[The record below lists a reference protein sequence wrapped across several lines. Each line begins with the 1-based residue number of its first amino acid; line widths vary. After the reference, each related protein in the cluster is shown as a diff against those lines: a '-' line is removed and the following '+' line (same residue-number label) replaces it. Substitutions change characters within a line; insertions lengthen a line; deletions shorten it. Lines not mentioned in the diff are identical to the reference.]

1 MRYLIIIIFIFFSFS
16 SFSSG
21 DHKHDH
27 DHKEKKVMQKKH
39 DHDKHDHDKH
49 DHDKH
54 DHDKHDHDKHDHDK
68 KGSLDAHVHGLS
80 VINVVQEKNKV
91 LFDIEMPGFDT
102 VGFEYKAK
110 SQKDKDSV
118 KNALN
123 MLKNPANLF
132 SIPSAANCKM
142 LNNSSTILEEK
153 NHTEFRAKYEYNCS
167 NIIEFSSITF
177 NIFDSF
183 KNSKDLELNI
193 IGKKSTTK
201 HKINKFTKKL
211 SLYNFSN

>member
-1 MRYLIIIIFIFFSFS
+1 M
-16 SFSSG
+16 
-21 DHKHDH
+21 
-27 DHKEKKVMQKKH
+27 KK
-39 DHDKHDHDKH
+39 
-49 DHDKH
+49 
-54 DHDKHDHDKHDHDK
+54 KHDHDKHDHDK

-80 VINVVQEKNKV
+80 IINVVQEKNKV

-110 SQKDKDSV
+110 SQKDKDLV

-123 MLKNPANLF
+123 MLKNPVNLF

-142 LNNSSTILEEK
+142 SNNSSTILEEK

-167 NIIEFSSITF
+167 NITEFSSITF

-183 KNSKDLELNI
+183 KNSKDLELNV
-193 IGKKSTTK
+193 IGTKSTTK

>member
-1 MRYLIIIIFIFFSFS
+1 MRYLIIIIFILFSFN

-27 DHKEKKVMQKKH
+27 DHKEKKVMKK
-39 DHDKHDHDKH
+39 
-49 DHDKH
+49 
-54 DHDKHDHDKHDHDK
+54 KHDHDKHDHDK

-110 SQKDKDSV
+110 SQKDKDLV

-123 MLKNPANLF
+123 MLKNPVNLF
-132 SIPSAANCKM
+132 SIPSAANCKI
-142 LNNSSTILEEK
+142 LNNSSKILEEK

-167 NIIEFSSITF
+167 NITEFSSITF

-183 KNSKDLELNI
+183 KNSKDLELNV
-193 IGKKSTTK
+193 IGRKSTTK

>member
-1 MRYLIIIIFIFFSFS
+1 MRYLIIIIFILFSFN

-27 DHKEKKVMQKKH
+27 DHKEKKVMKK
-39 DHDKHDHDKH
+39 
-49 DHDKH
+49 KH

-91 LFDIEMPGFDT
+91 LFDVEMPGFDT

-110 SQKDKDSV
+110 SQKDKDLV

-123 MLKNPANLF
+123 TLKNPVNLF
-132 SIPSAANCKM
+132 SIPSEANCKM
-142 LNNSSTILEEK
+142 SNNSSTILEEK

-167 NIIEFSSITF
+167 NITEFSSITF

-183 KNSKDLELNI
+183 KNSKDLELNV
-193 IGKKSTTK
+193 IGTKSTTK

>member
-1 MRYLIIIIFIFFSFS
+1 MRYLIIIIFILFSFN

-21 DHKHDH
+21 NHKHDH
-27 DHKEKKVMQKKH
+27 DHKEKKVMKK
-39 DHDKHDHDKH
+39 
-49 DHDKH
+49 KH

-110 SQKDKDSV
+110 SQKDKDLV

-123 MLKNPANLF
+123 MLKNPVNLF
-132 SIPSAANCKM
+132 SIPSAANCKI
-142 LNNSSTILEEK
+142 LNNSSKILEEK

-167 NIIEFSSITF
+167 NITEFSSITF

-183 KNSKDLELNI
+183 KNSKDLELNV
-193 IGKKSTTK
+193 IGRKSTTK

>member
-1 MRYLIIIIFIFFSFS
+1 MRYLIIIIFILFSFN

-27 DHKEKKVMQKKH
+27 DHKEKKVMKK
-39 DHDKHDHDKH
+39 
-49 DHDKH
+49 
-54 DHDKHDHDKHDHDK
+54 KHDHDKHDHDK

-80 VINVVQEKNKV
+80 IINVVQEKNKV

-110 SQKDKDSV
+110 SQKDKDLV

-123 MLKNPANLF
+123 MLKNPVNLF
-132 SIPSAANCKM
+132 SIPSAANCKI
-142 LNNSSTILEEK
+142 LNNSSKILEEK

-167 NIIEFSSITF
+167 NITEFSSITF

-183 KNSKDLELNI
+183 KNSKDLELNV
-193 IGKKSTTK
+193 IGRKSTTK

>member
-1 MRYLIIIIFIFFSFS
+1 MRYLVIIIFILFSFN

-21 DHKHDH
+21 DHKNDH
-27 DHKEKKVMQKKH
+27 DHKEKKVMKK
-39 DHDKHDHDKH
+39 
-49 DHDKH
+49 
-54 DHDKHDHDKHDHDK
+54 KHDHDKHDHDK

-110 SQKDKDSV
+110 SQKDKDLV

-123 MLKNPANLF
+123 MLKNPVNLF

-142 LNNSSTILEEK
+142 SNNSSTILEEK

-167 NIIEFSSITF
+167 NITEFSSITF

-183 KNSKDLELNI
+183 KNSKDLELNV
-193 IGKKSTTK
+193 IGTKSTTK

>member
-1 MRYLIIIIFIFFSFS
+1 MRYLIIIIFILFSFNSFS
-16 SFSSG
+16 SS

-27 DHKEKKVMQKKH
+27 EHKEKKVMKKNY
-39 DHDKHDHDKH
+39 
-49 DHDKH
+49 
-54 DHDKHDHDKHDHDK
+54 DHDKHDHDK

-80 VINVVQEKNKV
+80 IINVVQEKNKV

-102 VGFEYKAK
+102 VGFEYKAR
-110 SQKDKDSV
+110 SQKDKDLV
-118 KNALN
+118 KNALRI
-123 MLKNPANLF
+123 LKNPDNLF
-132 SIPSAANCKM
+132 TIPSDAGCKIS
-142 LNNSSTILEEK
+142 NNSSTILEEK

-167 NIIEFSSITF
+167 KITKFSSITF
-177 NIFDSF
+177 NIFDNF

>member
-1 MRYLIIIIFIFFSFS
+1 MRYLIFIIFILFSFN

-27 DHKEKKVMQKKH
+27 DHKEKKVMKK
-39 DHDKHDHDKH
+39 
-49 DHDKH
+49 
-54 DHDKHDHDKHDHDK
+54 KHDHDKHDHDK

-110 SQKDKDSV
+110 SQKDKDLV

-123 MLKNPANLF
+123 MLKNPVNLF
-132 SIPSAANCKM
+132 SIPSAANCKI
-142 LNNSSTILEEK
+142 LNNSSKILEEK

-167 NIIEFSSITF
+167 NITEFSSITF

-183 KNSKDLELNI
+183 KNSKDLELNV
-193 IGKKSTTK
+193 IGTKSTTK

>member
-1 MRYLIIIIFIFFSFS
+1 MRYLIIISFMLFSFNSLS
-16 SFSSG
+16 SENHK
-21 DHKHDH
+21 HKHDH
-27 DHKEKKVMQKKH
+27 DHKEKKVMQK
-39 DHDKHDHDKH
+39 KH

-110 SQKDKDSV
+110 SQKDKDLV

>member
-1 MRYLIIIIFIFFSFS
+1 MRYLIIIIFILFSFN

-27 DHKEKKVMQKKH
+27 DHKEKKVMKK
-39 DHDKHDHDKH
+39 
-49 DHDKH
+49 
-54 DHDKHDHDKHDHDK
+54 KHDHDKHDHDK

-110 SQKDKDSV
+110 SQKDKDLV

-123 MLKNPANLF
+123 MLKNPVNLF
-132 SIPSAANCKM
+132 SIPSAANCKI
-142 LNNSSTILEEK
+142 LNNSSKIFEEK

-167 NIIEFSSITF
+167 NITEFSSITF

-183 KNSKDLELNI
+183 KNSKDLELNV
-193 IGKKSTTK
+193 IGRKSTTK

>member
-1 MRYLIIIIFIFFSFS
+1 MRYLIIIIFTLFSFNSFS
-16 SFSSG
+16 SD

-27 DHKEKKVMQKKH
+27 DHKEKKVMKK
-39 DHDKHDHDKH
+39 
-49 DHDKH
+49 KH

-68 KGSLDAHVHGLS
+68 KGSLDAHVHGIS

-91 LFDIEMPGFDT
+91 LFDVEMPGFDT

-110 SQKDKDSV
+110 SQKDKDLV

-123 MLKNPANLF
+123 MLKNPVNLF

-142 LNNSSTILEEK
+142 SNNSSTILEEK

-167 NIIEFSSITF
+167 NITEFSSITF

-183 KNSKDLELNI
+183 KNSKDLELNV
-193 IGKKSTTK
+193 IGTKSTTK

>member
-1 MRYLIIIIFIFFSFS
+1 MRYLIIIIFILFSFN

-27 DHKEKKVMQKKH
+27 DH
-39 DHDKHDHDKH
+39 DKHDHDKI
-49 DHDKH
+49 
-54 DHDKHDHDKHDHDK
+54 
-68 KGSLDAHVHGLS
+68 GSLDAHVHGLS
-80 VINVVQEKNKV
+80 IINVVQEKNKV

-110 SQKDKDSV
+110 SQKDKDLV

-123 MLKNPANLF
+123 MLKNPVNLF

-153 NHTEFRAKYEYNCS
+153 NHTEFSAKYEYNCL
-167 NIIEFSSITF
+167 NITEFSSITF

-183 KNSKDLELNI
+183 KNSKDLELNV
-193 IGKKSTTK
+193 IGTKSTTK

>member
-1 MRYLIIIIFIFFSFS
+1 MRYLIIIIFTLFSFN

-27 DHKEKKVMQKKH
+27 DHKEKKVMQK
-39 DHDKHDHDKH
+39 
-49 DHDKH
+49 KH

-110 SQKDKDSV
+110 SQKDKDLV

-123 MLKNPANLF
+123 MLKNPVNLF

-142 LNNSSTILEEK
+142 SNNSSTILEEK

-167 NIIEFSSITF
+167 NITEFSSITF

-183 KNSKDLELNI
+183 KNSKDLELNV
-193 IGKKSTTK
+193 IGTKSTTK

>member
-1 MRYLIIIIFIFFSFS
+1 MRYLIIIIFILFSFN

-21 DHKHDH
+21 NHKHDH
-27 DHKEKKVMQKKH
+27 DHKEKKVMKK
-39 DHDKHDHDKH
+39 
-49 DHDKH
+49 KH

-110 SQKDKDSV
+110 SQKDKDLV

-123 MLKNPANLF
+123 MLKNPVNLL
-132 SIPSAANCKM
+132 SIPSAANCKI
-142 LNNSSTILEEK
+142 LNNSSKILEEK

-167 NIIEFSSITF
+167 NITEFSSITF

-183 KNSKDLELNI
+183 KNSKNLELNV
-193 IGKKSTTK
+193 IGRKSTTK

>member
-1 MRYLIIIIFIFFSFS
+1 MRYLIIIIFILFSFN

-21 DHKHDH
+21 NHKHDH
-27 DHKEKKVMQKKH
+27 DHKEKKVMKK
-39 DHDKHDHDKH
+39 
-49 DHDKH
+49 
-54 DHDKHDHDKHDHDK
+54 KHDHDKHDHDK

-110 SQKDKDSV
+110 SQKDKDLV

-123 MLKNPANLF
+123 MLKNPDNLF
-132 SIPSAANCKM
+132 TIPSAANCKM
-142 LNNSSTILEEK
+142 SNNSSTIIEEK
-153 NHTEFRAKYEYNCS
+153 NHTEFRAKYKYNCS
-167 NIIEFSSITF
+167 NIAKFSSITF

-183 KNSKDLELNI
+183 RNSKDLELNI
-193 IGKKSTTK
+193 IGNKSTTK

-211 SLYNFSN
+211 SLYNFSK

>member
-1 MRYLIIIIFIFFSFS
+1 MRYLIIIIFILFSFN

-27 DHKEKKVMQKKH
+27 DHKEKKVMKK
-39 DHDKHDHDKH
+39 
-49 DHDKH
+49 KH

-110 SQKDKDSV
+110 SQKDKDLV

-123 MLKNPANLF
+123 TLKNPVNLF
-132 SIPSAANCKM
+132 SIPSEANCKM
-142 LNNSSTILEEK
+142 SNNSSTILEEK

-167 NIIEFSSITF
+167 NITKFSSITF

-183 KNSKDLELNI
+183 KNSKDLELNV
-193 IGKKSTTK
+193 IGRKSTTK

>member
-1 MRYLIIIIFIFFSFS
+1 MRYLIIIIFTLFSFN

-27 DHKEKKVMQKKH
+27 DHKEKKVKKKTH
-39 DHDKHDHDKH
+39 G
-49 DHDKH
+49 
-54 DHDKHDHDKHDHDK
+54 HDKHDHDK

-110 SQKDKDSV
+110 SQKDKDLV

-123 MLKNPANLF
+123 MLKNPVNLF
-132 SIPSAANCKM
+132 SIPSAANCQM
-142 LNNSSTILEEK
+142 SDNSSTILEEK

-167 NIIEFSSITF
+167 NITEFSSITF

-183 KNSKDLELNI
+183 KNSKDLELNV
-193 IGKKSTTK
+193 IGRKSTTK

>member
-1 MRYLIIIIFIFFSFS
+1 MLFSFNSLS
-16 SFSSG
+16 SENHK
-21 DHKHDH
+21 HKHDH
-27 DHKEKKVMQKKH
+27 DHKEKKVMKKKH
-39 DHDKHDHDKH
+39 DHNKHDHN
-49 DHDKH
+49 
-54 DHDKHDHDKHDHDK
+54 KHDHDK

-110 SQKDKDSV
+110 SQKDKDLV

-142 LNNSSTILEEK
+142 LNNTSTILEEK

-167 NIIEFSSITF
+167 NITEFSSITF

-183 KNSKDLELNI
+183 KNSKDLEFNV

>member
-1 MRYLIIIIFIFFSFS
+1 MRYLIIIIFILFSFN

-27 DHKEKKVMQKKH
+27 DHKEKKVMKK
-39 DHDKHDHDKH
+39 
-49 DHDKH
+49 
-54 DHDKHDHDKHDHDK
+54 KHDHDKHDHDK

-110 SQKDKDSV
+110 SQKDKDLV

-123 MLKNPANLF
+123 MLKNPVNLF

-142 LNNSSTILEEK
+142 SNISSTILEEK

-167 NIIEFSSITF
+167 NITEFSSITF

-183 KNSKDLELNI
+183 KNSKDLELNV
-193 IGKKSTTK
+193 IGTKSTTK

>member
-1 MRYLIIIIFIFFSFS
+1 MRYLIFIIFILFSFN

-27 DHKEKKVMQKKH
+27 DHKEKKVMKK
-39 DHDKHDHDKH
+39 
-49 DHDKH
+49 
-54 DHDKHDHDKHDHDK
+54 KHDHDKHDHDK

-110 SQKDKDSV
+110 SQKDKDLV

-123 MLKNPANLF
+123 MLKNPVNLF

-142 LNNSSTILEEK
+142 SNNSSTILEEK

-167 NIIEFSSITF
+167 NITEFSSITF

-183 KNSKDLELNI
+183 KNSKDLELNV
-193 IGKKSTTK
+193 IGTKSTTK

>member
-1 MRYLIIIIFIFFSFS
+1 MRYLIIIIFTLFSFN

-21 DHKHDH
+21 GHKHDH
-27 DHKEKKVMQKKH
+27 DHKEKKVMKK
-39 DHDKHDHDKH
+39 
-49 DHDKH
+49 
-54 DHDKHDHDKHDHDK
+54 KHDHDKHDHDK

-110 SQKDKDSV
+110 SQKDKDLV
-118 KNALN
+118 KHALN
-123 MLKNPANLF
+123 MLKNPVNLF

-142 LNNSSTILEEK
+142 SNNSSTILEEK

-167 NIIEFSSITF
+167 NITEFSSITF

-183 KNSKDLELNI
+183 ENSKDLELNV
-193 IGKKSTTK
+193 IGRKSTTK

>member
-1 MRYLIIIIFIFFSFS
+1 MHYLIIIIFILFSFN

-21 DHKHDH
+21 DHKHEH
-27 DHKEKKVMQKKH
+27 DHKEKKVMKK
-39 DHDKHDHDKH
+39 
-49 DHDKH
+49 
-54 DHDKHDHDKHDHDK
+54 KHDHDKHDHDK

-80 VINVVQEKNKV
+80 VINVVQENNKV

-110 SQKDKDSV
+110 SQKDKNLV

-123 MLKNPANLF
+123 MLKNPVNLF

-142 LNNSSTILEEK
+142 SNNSSTILEEK

-167 NIIEFSSITF
+167 NITEFSSITF

-183 KNSKDLELNI
+183 KNSKDLELNV
-193 IGKKSTTK
+193 IGSKSTTK

>member
-1 MRYLIIIIFIFFSFS
+1 MRYLIIVIFILFSFN

-27 DHKEKKVMQKKH
+27 DHKEKKVMKKKH
-39 DHDKHDHDKH
+39 DHDKHN
-49 DHDKH
+49 
-54 DHDKHDHDKHDHDK
+54 HDKHDHDKHDHDK

-80 VINVVQEKNKV
+80 IINVVQEKNKV

-110 SQKDKDSV
+110 SQKDKDLV

-123 MLKNPANLF
+123 MLKNPVNLF

-142 LNNSSTILEEK
+142 SNNSSTILEEN
-153 NHTEFRAKYEYNCS
+153 NHTEFRAKYEYNCL
-167 NIIEFSSITF
+167 NITEFSSLTF

-183 KNSKDLELNI
+183 KNSKDLELNV
-193 IGKKSTTK
+193 IGTKSTTK

>member
-1 MRYLIIIIFIFFSFS
+1 MRYLIIIIFILFSFN

-21 DHKHDH
+21 NHKHDH
-27 DHKEKKVMQKKH
+27 DHKEKKVMKK
-39 DHDKHDHDKH
+39 
-49 DHDKH
+49 
-54 DHDKHDHDKHDHDK
+54 KHDHDKHDHDK

-110 SQKDKDSV
+110 SQKDKDLV

-123 MLKNPANLF
+123 MLKNPVNLF
-132 SIPSAANCKM
+132 SIPSAANCKI
-142 LNNSSTILEEK
+142 LNNSSKILEEK

-167 NIIEFSSITF
+167 NITEFSSITF

-183 KNSKDLELNI
+183 KNSKDLELNV
-193 IGKKSTTK
+193 IGRKSTTK

>member
-1 MRYLIIIIFIFFSFS
+1 MRYLIIIFFMLFSFNS
-16 SFSSG
+16 LSSG
-21 DHKHDH
+21 NHKHNHDH
-27 DHKEKKVMQKKH
+27 DHKEKKVIKKKH
-39 DHDKHDHDKH
+39 DHDKHDHDK
-49 DHDKH
+49 KV
-54 DHDKHDHDKHDHDK
+54 
-68 KGSLDAHVHGLS
+68 SLDAHVHGLS

-110 SQKDKDSV
+110 SQKDKDLV

-142 LNNSSTILEEK
+142 SNNTSTILEEK
-153 NHTEFRAKYEYNCS
+153 NHTEFRAKYEYNCL
-167 NIIEFSSITF
+167 NITEFSSITF

-183 KNSKDLELNI
+183 KNSKDLEFNV
-193 IGKKSTTK
+193 IGRKSTTK

>member
-1 MRYLIIIIFIFFSFS
+1 MHYLIFIIFILFSFN

-21 DHKHDH
+21 DHKHEH
-27 DHKEKKVMQKKH
+27 DHKEKKVMKK
-39 DHDKHDHDKH
+39 
-49 DHDKH
+49 
-54 DHDKHDHDKHDHDK
+54 KHDHDKHDHDK

-110 SQKDKDSV
+110 SQKDKDLV

-142 LNNSSTILEEK
+142 SNNTSTILEEK
-153 NHTEFRAKYEYNCS
+153 NHSEFRAKYEYDCLNVT
-167 NIIEFSSITF
+167 EFSSITF

-183 KNSKDLELNI
+183 KNSKDLEFNA
-193 IGKKSTTK
+193 IGRKSTTK

>member
-1 MRYLIIIIFIFFSFS
+1 MRYLIIIIFILFSFN

-27 DHKEKKVMQKKH
+27 DHKEKKVMKK
-39 DHDKHDHDKH
+39 
-49 DHDKH
+49 KH

-110 SQKDKDSV
+110 SQKDKDLV

-123 MLKNPANLF
+123 TLKNPVNLF
-132 SIPSAANCKM
+132 SIPSEANCKM
-142 LNNSSTILEEK
+142 SNNSSTILEEK

-167 NIIEFSSITF
+167 NITEFSSITF

-183 KNSKDLELNI
+183 KNSKDLELNV
-193 IGKKSTTK
+193 IGTKSTTK

>member
-1 MRYLIIIIFIFFSFS
+1 MRYLIIIIFILFSFN

-27 DHKEKKVMQKKH
+27 DHKEKKVMKK
-39 DHDKHDHDKH
+39 KH

-110 SQKDKDSV
+110 SQKDKDLV

-123 MLKNPANLF
+123 MLKNPVNLF

-142 LNNSSTILEEK
+142 SNNSSTILEEK

-167 NIIEFSSITF
+167 NITEFSSITF

-183 KNSKDLELNI
+183 KNSKDLELNV
-193 IGKKSTTK
+193 IGTKSTTK

>member
-1 MRYLIIIIFIFFSFS
+1 MRYLVIIIFILFSFN

-21 DHKHDH
+21 DHKHDN
-27 DHKEKKVMQKKH
+27 KEKKVMKK
-39 DHDKHDHDKH
+39 
-49 DHDKH
+49 
-54 DHDKHDHDKHDHDK
+54 KHDHDKHDHDK

-80 VINVVQEKNKV
+80 IINVVQEKNKV

-110 SQKDKDSV
+110 SQKDKDLV

-123 MLKNPANLF
+123 MLKNPVNLF
-132 SIPSAANCKM
+132 SIPSAANCKIS
-142 LNNSSTILEEK
+142 NNSSTILEEK
-153 NHTEFRAKYEYNCS
+153 NHTEFRAKYVYNCS
-167 NIIEFSSITF
+167 NITKFSSITF

-183 KNSKDLELNI
+183 KNSKDLELNV
-193 IGKKSTTK
+193 IGRKSTTK

>member
-1 MRYLIIIIFIFFSFS
+1 MRYLIIIIFILFSFN

-27 DHKEKKVMQKKH
+27 DHKEKKVMKKKHDHHKH
-39 DHDKHDHDKH
+39 DHDKI
-49 DHDKH
+49 
-54 DHDKHDHDKHDHDK
+54 
-68 KGSLDAHVHGLS
+68 GSLDAHVHGLS
-80 VINVVQEKNKV
+80 IINVVQEKNKV

-110 SQKDKDSV
+110 SQKDKDLV

-123 MLKNPANLF
+123 MLKNPVNLF

-153 NHTEFRAKYEYNCS
+153 NHTEFRAKYEYNCL
-167 NIIEFSSITF
+167 NITEFSSLTF

-183 KNSKDLELNI
+183 KNSKDLELNV
-193 IGKKSTTK
+193 IGTKSTTK

>member
-1 MRYLIIIIFIFFSFS
+1 MRYLIIIIFILFSFN

-27 DHKEKKVMQKKH
+27 DHKEKKVMKK
-39 DHDKHDHDKH
+39 
-49 DHDKH
+49 
-54 DHDKHDHDKHDHDK
+54 KHDHDKHDHDK

-80 VINVVQEKNKV
+80 IINVVQEKNKV

-110 SQKDKDSV
+110 SQKDKDLV

-123 MLKNPANLF
+123 MLKNPVNLF

-153 NHTEFRAKYEYNCS
+153 NHTEFRAKYEYNCL
-167 NIIEFSSITF
+167 NITEFSSITF

-183 KNSKDLELNI
+183 KNSKDLELNV
-193 IGKKSTTK
+193 IGTKSTTK

>member
-1 MRYLIIIIFIFFSFS
+1 MRYLIFIIFILFSFN

-27 DHKEKKVMQKKH
+27 DHKEKKVMKK
-39 DHDKHDHDKH
+39 
-49 DHDKH
+49 
-54 DHDKHDHDKHDHDK
+54 KHDHDKHDHDK

-80 VINVVQEKNKV
+80 IINVVQEKNKV

-110 SQKDKDSV
+110 SQKDKDLV

-123 MLKNPANLF
+123 MLKNPDNLF
-132 SIPSAANCKM
+132 TIPSAANCKM
-142 LNNSSTILEEK
+142 SNNSSTIIEEK
-153 NHTEFRAKYEYNCS
+153 NHTEFRAKYKYNCS
-167 NIIEFSSITF
+167 NIAKFSSITF

-183 KNSKDLELNI
+183 RNSKDLELNI

>member
-1 MRYLIIIIFIFFSFS
+1 MRYLIIIIFILFSFN

-27 DHKEKKVMQKKH
+27 DHKEKKVMKKKH
-39 DHDKHDHDKH
+39 DY
-49 DHDKH
+49 
-54 DHDKHDHDKHDHDK
+54 DK

-91 LFDIEMPGFDT
+91 LFDIEMPGFDA

-110 SQKDKDSV
+110 SQKDKDLV

-123 MLKNPANLF
+123 MLQNPVNLF

-142 LNNSSTILEEK
+142 SSNSSTILEEK
-153 NHTEFRAKYEYNCS
+153 SHTEFRTKYEYTCS
-167 NIIEFSSITF
+167 NITKFSSITF
-177 NIFDSF
+177 NIFDTF

>member
-1 MRYLIIIIFIFFSFS
+1 MRYLIIISFILFSFNSLS
-16 SFSSG
+16 SENHK
-21 DHKHDH
+21 HKHDH
-27 DHKEKKVMQKKH
+27 DHKEKKVMKKKH
-39 DHDKHDHDKH
+39 G
-49 DHDKH
+49 
-54 DHDKHDHDKHDHDK
+54 HDKHDHDK

-91 LFDIEMPGFDT
+91 LFDIEIPGFDI

-110 SQKDKDSV
+110 SQKDKDLV

-142 LNNSSTILEEK
+142 SNNTSTILEEK

-167 NIIEFSSITF
+167 NITQFSSITF

-183 KNSKDLELNI
+183 KNSKDLEFNV

>member
-1 MRYLIIIIFIFFSFS
+1 MRYLIIIIFILFSFN

-27 DHKEKKVMQKKH
+27 DHKEKKVMKK
-39 DHDKHDHDKH
+39 
-49 DHDKH
+49 
-54 DHDKHDHDKHDHDK
+54 KHDHDKHDHDK
-68 KGSLDAHVHGLS
+68 KGSLNAHVHGLS
-80 VINVVQEKNKV
+80 IINVVQEKNKV

-110 SQKDKDSV
+110 SQKDKDLV

-123 MLKNPANLF
+123 MLKNPVNLF

-153 NHTEFRAKYEYNCS
+153 NHTEFSAKYEYNCL
-167 NIIEFSSITF
+167 NITEFSSLTF

-183 KNSKDLELNI
+183 KNSKDLELNV
-193 IGKKSTTK
+193 IGTKSTTK

>member
-1 MRYLIIIIFIFFSFS
+1 MKLGYFKMRYLIIIIFTLFSFN

-21 DHKHDH
+21 DHKHNH
-27 DHKEKKVMQKKH
+27 DHKEKKVMKK
-39 DHDKHDHDKH
+39 
-49 DHDKH
+49 KH

-80 VINVVQEKNKV
+80 IINVVQEKNKV
-91 LFDIEMPGFDT
+91 LFDIEMPGFDA
-102 VGFEYKAK
+102 VGFEYKSK
-110 SQKDKDSV
+110 SQKDKDLV

-123 MLKNPANLF
+123 MLQNPVNLF

-142 LNNSSTILEEK
+142 SNNSSTILEEK
-153 NHTEFRAKYEYNCS
+153 NHTEFRAKYDYNCS
-167 NIIEFSSITF
+167 NITEFSSITF

-183 KNSKDLELNI
+183 KNSKDLELNV
-193 IGKKSTTK
+193 IGRKSTTK

>member
-1 MRYLIIIIFIFFSFS
+1 MRYLIIISFMVFSFN

-27 DHKEKKVMQKKH
+27 DHKEKKVMKKKH
-39 DHDKHDHDKH
+39 DHDKHDD
-49 DHDKH
+49 
-54 DHDKHDHDKHDHDK
+54 DK

-110 SQKDKDSV
+110 SQKDKDLV

-123 MLKNPANLF
+123 MLKNPVNLF

-142 LNNSSTILEEK
+142 SNNSSTILEEK
-153 NHTEFRAKYEYNCS
+153 NHTEFRAKYEYTCS
-167 NIIEFSSITF
+167 NITKFSSITF